1 MATSADTG
9 RAGEHLVA
17 HVLILRGC
25 QVSIVNNDG
34 VDLWAVTPTGE
45 RVHIEVKS
53 AYPRT
58 VRSNSGDSIRY
69 AFNLRKVRADYV
81 ALVALDLGLF
91 LFRRAPHSAT
101 RQVTIRQSCFTM
113 DAMEEA
119 LSAHLLLKTPT

>member
-1 MATSADTG
+1 MTTSANTG

-17 HVLILRGC
+17 HVLTLRGC
-25 QVSIVNNDG
+25 QVSIVNNKG

-53 AYPRT
+53 AHPR
-58 VRSNSGDSIRY
+58 SGDPIRY
-69 AFNLRKVRADYV
+69 AFNLRRVRAEYV
-81 ALVALDLGLF
+81 ALVAIDLGLF

-101 RQVTIRQSCFTM
+101 RQVTIRQSCFTKEAM
-113 DAMEEA
+113 DEA